1 MSKRKQN
8 AIVIV
13 LLAVSIAFILWLTLF
28 SRMGKDSRSFYPP
41 FWSYR
46 AILNGSVEVLIE
58 NIGNIVLFIPIGIIL
73 ALILRLGV
81 KQSIL
86 VGFALSLIIESC
98 QWFFWLGTFEVDDL
112 IHNTI
117 GTGLGAA
124 IINRATGGKKLA
136 LVNKKRS
143 LVALVILTALILTFG
158 FVYQGLRWQSR
169 ERLAALHNRE
179 DGAAN
184 LLVLNGEDGYVGESE
199 VYVSYRDDGGI
210 DVSGSSESVG
220 YLLIGDPTLEP
231 GKYILTGFSGAESD
245 TIGIYLEKKDDGKY
259 VRFTSNL
266 GPIDTVS
273 FTMEKTERIR
283 VYIKTYPGAEVDFIA
298 YPVIYKEE

>member
-1 MSKRKQN
+1 MSKRWKN
-8 AIVIV
+8 TIVIV
-13 LLAVSIAFILWLTLF
+13 SLSASIAIVLWLTLF
-28 SRMGKDSRSFYPP
+28 SRIGTESHSFYPP
-41 FWSYR
+41 LWSYR
-46 AILNGSVEVLIE
+46 AILNGNSRALLE
-58 NIGNIVLFIPIGIIL
+58 NIGNIVLFIPIGIAL

-86 VGFALSLIIESC
+86 VGCALSLIIESC

-124 IINRATGGKKLA
+124 IINRATVGKKFA
-136 LVNKKRS
+136 LENKKRS

-210 DVSGSSESVG
+210 DIVGSSDTIG
-220 YLLIGDPTLEP
+220 YLLIGTPKLMP
-231 GKYILTGFSGAESD
+231 GSYILTGFSGAESD
-245 TIGIYLEKKDDGKY
+245 TIGIYLEKKVDGKY
-259 VRFTSNL
+259 VRFTTDL
-266 GPIDTVS
+266 GPVDKVS
-273 FTMEKTERIR
+273 FTMEKEEKIR
-283 VYIKTYPGAEVDFIA
+283 VYIKTYPGAEVDVTA